1 MDQTEYIED
10 RLDDQINWYS
20 KKSSINKTWYV
31 RMQLSLLI
39 LAALITLSGGVN
51 SFLNENWLSM
61 ATAIMGALVA
71 ILTGALKI
79 YKYQENWT
87 EYRTTVESLKH
98 EKYLY
103 MTKCEPYHGTNAFKV
118 LVQRVEGLIS
128 QENSNWTSYMS
139 EKVNQ

>member
-20 KKSSINKTWYV
+20 RKSSINKSWYV
-31 RMQLSLLI
+31 RMQLSLLV
-39 LAALITLSGGVN
+39 LAALITLTGGVN

-98 EKYLY
+98 EKYLF

-128 QENSNWTSYMS
+128 HENSNWTSYMS